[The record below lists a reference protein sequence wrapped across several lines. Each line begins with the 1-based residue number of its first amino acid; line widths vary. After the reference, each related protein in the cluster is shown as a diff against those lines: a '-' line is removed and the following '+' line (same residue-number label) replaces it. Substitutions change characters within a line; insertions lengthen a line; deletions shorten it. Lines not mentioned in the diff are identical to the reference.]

1 MAKISA
7 GQEVRD
13 FSLPSSDGP
22 MISPLTF
29 RGKWTV
35 LFFYPKDD
43 TSGCTKEACEFRD
56 RMKEFR
62 KRNVLIY
69 GVSADDLES
78 HEKFIS
84 KNSLPFPLLSDTQHD
99 MLEDFGVWKE
109 KSMYGKTHMGI
120 ARTTVIIDPD
130 GRIAKIFEDVK
141 PEMHTKEILNY
152 LDVVMANWTI

>member
-7 GQEVRD
+7 GQEIRD
-13 FSLPSSDGP
+13 FSLQSSDGTKVT
-22 MISPLTF
+22 PLEF

-43 TSGCTKEACEFRD
+43 TSGCTKEACGFRD
-56 RMKEFR
+56 WINDFR

-84 KNSLPFPLLSDTQHD
+84 KNKLPYPLLSDPTHE
-99 MLEDFGVWKE
+99 MLEDFGVWQE
-109 KSMYGKTHMGI
+109 KSMYGKTYMGI
-120 ARTTVIIDPD
+120 ARTTIVVDPD
-130 GRIAKIFEDVK
+130 GRIAKVFEDVK
-141 PEMHTKEILNY
+141 PDDHPREVVAY
-152 LDVVMANWTI
+152 LDVVMAGWAI